1 LDNLNIPCG
10 FSSLTVRTMFG
21 RKKEI
26 VAINT
31 EAKVTLKVGHDR
43 NNNLIIKELSVK
55 GDTVDEVI
63 NRTREML
70 DEFNEIKLDL
80 KVGA

>member
-1 LDNLNIPCG
+1 
-10 FSSLTVRTMFG
+10 MFG

-31 EAKVTLKVGHDR
+31 DAKVTLKVGHDR

-55 GDTVDEVI
+55 GDTIDEVI
-63 NRTREML
+63 TRTREML
-70 DEFNEIKLDL
+70 DEFNTLKLDM
-80 KVGA
+80 KVSA

>member
-1 LDNLNIPCG
+1 MALL
-10 FSSLTVRTMFG
+10 VRAMFG

-31 EAKVTLKVGHDR
+31 ESKVTLKVGHDR
-43 NNNLIIKELSVK
+43 YNNLIIKELSVK
-55 GDTVDEVI
+55 GDTIDEVI
-63 NRTREML
+63 EKVRALL
-70 DEFNEIKLDL
+70 DEFNELKLDM

>member
-1 LDNLNIPCG
+1 
-10 FSSLTVRTMFG
+10 MFG

-26 VAINT
+26 VALNV
-31 EAKVTLKVGHDR
+31 EPKVTLKIGHDR
-43 NNNLIIKELSVK
+43 NSNLIIKELSVK
-55 GDTVDEVI
+55 GDSVDEVI

-70 DEFNEIKLDL
+70 DEFNEMKLDM

>member
-1 LDNLNIPCG
+1 
-10 FSSLTVRTMFG
+10 MFG

-26 VAINT
+26 VALNVEPT
-31 EAKVTLKVGHDR
+31 VTLKIGHDR
-43 NNNLIIKELSVK
+43 NSNLIIKELSVK
-55 GDTVDEVI
+55 GDSVDEVI

-70 DEFNEIKLDL
+70 DEFNEMKLDM

>member
-1 LDNLNIPCG
+1 M
-10 FSSLTVRTMFG
+10 FS

-26 VAINT
+26 VAINS

-43 NNNLIIKELSVK
+43 NGTLIIKELSVK
-55 GDTVDEVI
+55 GDTIDEVI
-63 NRTREML
+63 DKTREML
-70 DEFNEIKLDL
+70 SEFNMMAIDI

>member
-1 LDNLNIPCG
+1 
-10 FSSLTVRTMFG
+10 MFG

-31 EAKVTLKVGHDR
+31 DAKVTLKVGHDR

-55 GDTVDEVI
+55 GDTIDEVI
-63 NRTREML
+63 DKTREM
-70 DEFNEIKLDL
+70 
-80 KVGA
+80 